1 MKKQTASCSASTTT
15 TAIFFAQ
22 NFTKIHLGD
31 CRLPSMRGLL
41 GPIPPKPLR
50 LPQPGQTE
58 GRAIFHSA

>member
-1 MKKQTASCSASTTT
+1 
-15 TAIFFAQ
+15 
-22 NFTKIHLGD
+22 
-31 CRLPSMRGLL
+31 MRGLL